1 VVAPADS
8 TLAAFS
14 ADDPSLTAAPV
25 DREADSA
32 IDRSPEHPEHP
43 EHGGPC
49 IRHGTLPA
57 ALQAERVQAL
67 ASEPDRADGPALAS
81 DPAERPD
88 SYRLPAK
95 RREHSVPARM
105 RAAAGNSIRRP
116 KKAR

>member
-1 VVAPADS
+1 MVAVADS
-8 TLAAFS
+8 TLAEFS

-25 DREADSA
+25 DREVDSA
-32 IDRSPEHPEHP
+32 IGHSRAPPEHP

-57 ALQAERVQAL
+57 ALQAQRAQAL
-67 ASEPDRADGPALAS
+67 ASDPDRADGPALAS
-81 DPAERPD
+81 DPAEHPD

-95 RREHSVPARM
+95 RREHSGPAQM
-105 RAAAGNSIRRP
+105 RAAVGNSIRRP

>member
-1 VVAPADS
+1 MVAPADS

-25 DREADSA
+25 HREADSA
-32 IDRSPEHPEHP
+32 IGLRPEHP

-49 IRHGTLPA
+49 IQHGTLPA
-57 ALQAERVQAL
+57 AVQAERVQAL

-81 DPAERPD
+81 DPAEHPD

-95 RREHSVPARM
+95 RREHSGPAQM
-105 RAAAGNSIRRP
+105 RAAVGNSIRRP